1 MWGLPWQPIPSACTH
16 LPRAPRG
23 STGGLQQARLEEG
36 VTLHGSHEALLR
48 VRRGPALQREGLTQ
62 ETLHPPVPGPHDVPL
77 QDPRR
82 GTQHQG
88 CPVRQVW
95 ALRSSCTEHEAQK
108 FLEAPGWC
116 RATCQALV
124 YSASVYPVY
133 RHALSLLSPPCI
145 SLACAR
151 DPAATCHFPLS
162 RSTSVLTS
170 FLSSLPPP
178 PLWTWNLGALCLCRL
193 PLPTRACASHLLK
206 HACRFSVEQGRHLR
220 GGVWRPS
227 GLFLKVGVCHR
238 WLSVAGTH

>member
-48 VRRGPALQREGLTQ
+48 VRCGPALQREGLTQ

-108 FLEAPGWC
+108 FLEAPG
-116 RATCQALV
+116 LV
-124 YSASVYPVY
+124 QGHLPGPGLFCKCVFCLPSRTFPSYLLPASRWPV
-133 RHALSLLSPPCI
+133 PG
-145 SLACAR
+145 
-151 DPAATCHFPLS
+151 TQ
-162 RSTSVLTS
+162 
-170 FLSSLPPP
+170 LPPATSLCP
-178 PLWTWNLGALCLCRL
+178 GAPL
-193 PLPTRACASHLLK
+193 
-206 HACRFSVEQGRHLR
+206 F
-220 GGVWRPS
+220 
-227 GLFLKVGVCHR
+227 
-238 WLSVAGTH
+238 